1 MLRGEHSSPDPTGS
15 ARRHP
20 SRLVVAVERG
30 TEAVTSASLM
40 GSSAVIS
47 RARVHSYRLPL
58 KRPWRSARGNWTER
72 RGWLIQLV
80 TRDGLAGYGDCA
92 PLPEAG
98 TELFSVAETA
108 LGELLGGAQGCP
120 SEVLLKSLDGCIDAP
135 ATRCGVE
142 CALLDILSKRE
153 TQPLARWLNATA
165 ANEVSLNAALGVL
178 DSDIAH
184 RAHAA
189 IEKGHQVLKVKLG
202 IKPAAREIAELKEL
216 VETLPD
222 GIRLR
227 LDANGSWD
235 EATASSMIAALG
247 NMPIESLEEPVTK
260 PTWSNLVR
268 LQALAPWPI
277 AMDESL
283 PRWQQGESPGQLPVS
298 RLVLKPMVL
307 GGVLP
312 AMATAI
318 QARAAGVSSIV
329 TSTVDSAAGVHAAAQ
344 LAAALA
350 GDLAHGLATSD
361 WFKEDLGSP
370 PTVEGG
376 KLRLDN
382 TPGIGFTPRPGLC
395 LQ

>member
-1 MLRGEHSSPDPTGS
+1 M
-15 ARRHP
+15 HP
-20 SRLVVAVERG
+20 
-30 TEAVTSASLM
+30 
-40 GSSAVIS
+40 
-47 RARVHSYRLPL
+47 YRLPL
-58 KRPWRSARGNWTER
+58 KRPWRSSLGNWTER

-92 PLPEAG
+92 PLPEVG

-108 LGELLGGAQGCP
+108 LGELLRGAQGR
-120 SEVLLKSLDGCIDAP
+120 SLEVSLKNLDGYTDAP
-135 ATRCGVE
+135 AARCGVE

-165 ANEVSLNAALGVL
+165 ANEVSLNAALGSL
-178 DSDIAH
+178 DSDIAQ
-184 RAHAA
+184 RAREA
-189 IEKGHQVLKVKLG
+189 IEKGHQVLKVKIG

-216 VETLPD
+216 VEALPD
-222 GIRLR
+222 RIRLR

-235 EATASSMIAALG
+235 EATARSMIAALR
-247 NMPIESLEEPVTK
+247 NMPIESLEEPVTE
-260 PTWSNLVR
+260 PTWTELVR

-277 AMDESL
+277 AVDESL
-283 PRWQQGESPGQLPVS
+283 PRWQKAESLGQLPVS

-318 QARAAGVSSIV
+318 RARAAGVSSVV
-329 TSTVDSAAGVHAAAQ
+329 TSTVDSAAGVYAAAQ

-350 GDLAHGLATSD
+350 EDLAHGLATSD
-361 WFKEDLGSP
+361 WLKEDLGLP

-376 KLRLDN
+376 KLRLGN
-382 TPGIGFTPRPGLC
+382 APGIGFTPHPGLW